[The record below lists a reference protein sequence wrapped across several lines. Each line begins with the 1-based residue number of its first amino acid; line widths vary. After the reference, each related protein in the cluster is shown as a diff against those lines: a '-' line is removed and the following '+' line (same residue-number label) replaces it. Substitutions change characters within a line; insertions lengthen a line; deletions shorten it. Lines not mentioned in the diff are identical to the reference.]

1 MRKSRKVVFVIL
13 VIIVLSGIFHCYS
26 AFKEVGVS
34 NAHLCFVEATIIS
47 VNKNERELTVELCNQ
62 FELYEEKIVILKCDE
77 YKNLNLVKGDKIEY
91 SVFPGAINRVFD
103 LTVIPHE
110 EYHYRF
116 VSGKGMGGRV
126 IYTLVICLTEVYRV

>member
-1 MRKSRKVVFVIL
+1 MFL
-13 VIIVLSGIFHCYS
+13 VIIILSGIFRCYS

-62 FELYEEKIVILKCDE
+62 FDLYEEKIVILECDE
-77 YKNLNLVKGDKIEY
+77 YENLNLVKGDKIEY
-91 SVFPGAINRVFD
+91 SVFPGGLNRVFD

-116 VSGKGMGGRV
+116 VSGEGIEGTSHLYVGNMSNRS
-126 IYTLVICLTEVYRV
+126 L